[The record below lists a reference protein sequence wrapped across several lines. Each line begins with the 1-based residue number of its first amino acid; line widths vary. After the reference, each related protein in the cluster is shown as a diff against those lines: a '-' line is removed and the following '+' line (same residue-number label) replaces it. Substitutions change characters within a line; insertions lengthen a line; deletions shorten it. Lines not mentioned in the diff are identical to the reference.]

1 MLRFIRRL
9 KQDRRGAAIVEFA
22 ILAPTLFAMIF
33 GVVQVG
39 IQMWC
44 YNSLRSIAADAGR
57 YTMVEYQKQNEI
69 TTDQIA
75 SKALAIAVNAPYEF
89 DTNRLTYPDVQN
101 PASDIAGMTKFTIT
115 MVYDPISVLDFI
127 GVSAPTLTITRP
139 IYVAS

>member
-1 MLRFIRRL
+1 MARFLLRL
-9 KQDRRGAAIVEFA
+9 KHDRCGAAIVEFA
-22 ILAPTLFAMIF
+22 ILAPTLFAMMF

-57 YTMVEYQKQNEI
+57 YAMVEYQKQNQI
-69 TTDQIA
+69 STDQIA
-75 SKALAIAVNAPYEF
+75 SKALAIAVNDPYEF
-89 DTNRLTYPDVQN
+89 NTDRLTYPDVQN

-115 MVYDPISVLDFI
+115 MVYSPMSVLDFI